1 MRIIRFVPG
10 AVAPATNITIPTTA
24 PDIDAVVGAEIT
36 RIPISFVLAHG
47 ASAVPAP
54 HADGVGVAHANL
66 AVADHAD
73 HAHDLISQG
82 TGLAPTVPIGW
93 DGIPTAQLEDEGAAA
108 PHTFAG
114 GGVTGVQDQTIP
126 AHVVTQPDDH
136 PPADIAAALI
146 HNAADIA
153 AALIDH
159 ANSGVTPV
167 VAAVPTRVS
176 TRIVTL
182 DVATQLGDLLTLAYL
197 EVGERVPVS

>member
-1 MRIIRFVPG
+1 MRIIRWVPG
-10 AVAPATNITIPTTA
+10 AVAPVTNITIPTTA
-24 PDIDAVVGAEIT
+24 PNIAAVVGAEIT
-36 RIPISFVLAHG
+36 RIPSSFVLAHG
-47 ASAVPAP
+47 DSGVPVP
-54 HADGVGVAHANL
+54 HADGVDVGHANL

-82 TGLAPTVPIGW
+82 TTAPPTVPLGW
-93 DGIPTAQLEDEGAAA
+93 DAIPPGQLEDAGAAA
-108 PHTFAG
+108 LHTFAG
-114 GGVTGVQDQTIP
+114 GGATGVQDQAIP

-136 PPADIAAALI
+136 PAADIAAALI

-176 TRIVTL
+176 TRIITL